1 MTFEEYARAHDLYF
15 TEDYESDEFQI
26 AREAWEAGWAEGLAE
41 GYDKGYDDTGICPE
55 CLNEVKH
62 KMDCG
67 RGR

>member
-1 MTFEEYARAHDLYF
+1 MTFEEWWEA
-15 TEDYESDEFQI
+15 EI
-26 AREAWEAGWAEGLAE
+26 ATTDTWVKDIAKSAWEAGWAEGLAE

-67 RGR
+67 RQR

>member
-1 MTFEEYARAHDLYF
+1 MTFEEWWKR
-15 TEDYESDEFQI
+15 EDRVYLNEYSTFKMVAAQ
-26 AREAWEAGWAEGLAE
+26 AWKDGWAEGLAE